1 MFCMIWR
8 PGRGDKRKVL
18 GFWLFCFIKHR
29 WRSSSSPNNK
39 PSSWALTR
47 STKSSL
53 KKLGHI
59 WVSNRPSSASTSRM
73 GSGIVKTRPQVSKK
87 ENMLRRTL
95 LGPFQET
102 LQQRLDQGRWRDR
115 HRVKLLEPINRS
127 RRTRKTEQWS
137 HLNKILWSRNLKVV
151 TEGDKEK
158 GSELKQRRIPLD
170 IYNSLNPNSYIATPE
185 KDNVDLGFA
194 LAAADV
200 AVTRKNKTHETMV
213 SKAIIKSNQN

>member
-1 MFCMIWR
+1 
-8 PGRGDKRKVL
+8 
-18 GFWLFCFIKHR
+18 
-29 WRSSSSPNNK
+29 
-39 PSSWALTR
+39 
-47 STKSSL
+47 
-53 KKLGHI
+53 
-59 WVSNRPSSASTSRM
+59 M

-137 HLNKILWSRNLKVV
+137 HLNKIF
-151 TEGDKEK
+151 
-158 GSELKQRRIPLD
+158 
-170 IYNSLNPNSYIATPE
+170 LNPNGYIATPE

-200 AVTRKNKTHETMV
+200 AVTRKNRTHETMV
-213 SKAIIKSNQN
+213 LKVRHSRARLARENADGHAHEIQTW